1 MHKTAIALALLANI
15 GTAFAAEKTGP
26 YMYGNIGGTMSPEK
40 FGDNFSNTFVDA
52 LFSSINGQ
60 KTESDGNSST
70 IAFEVGAGYRVNNN
84 FAVEAGYYHTGKFK
98 NPKLGDLDSR
108 ALRLS
113 GLAIAPIGESFE
125 LYGKASLYGVQEK
138 FSSHTAQVESSKTHK
153 MAYSL
158 GVGAAYHVNKSVS
171 IKTELDYMQSFKQ
184 KNPMFKKDG
193 KYNFNVGLNYH
204 F

>member
-26 YMYGNIGGTMSPEK
+26 YIYGNIGGTNSPQK
-40 FGDNFSNTFVDA
+40 LSDKTTDTLGSI
-52 LFSSINGQ
+52 LFRANPENS
-60 KTESDGNSST
+60 GNSST
-70 IAFEVGAGYRVNNN
+70 ISFEIGTGYRVNNN
-84 FAVEAGYYHTGKFK
+84 FAIEAGYYQTGKFRNK
-98 NPKLGDLDSR
+98 ELGDLNSR

-113 GLAIAPIGESFE
+113 GLAIAPIGENFE
-125 LYGKASLYGVQEK
+125 VYGKASLYGVQDK
-138 FSSHTAQVESSKTHK
+138 FSSHIAQIDSSKTHK

-158 GVGAAYHVNKSVS
+158 GVGAAYHINKSVS

-184 KNPMFKKDG
+184 KSPMFKKDNRI
-193 KYNFNVGLNYH
+193 NFNVGLNYH